1 MSVEILLYGLV
12 AAAVAT
18 LGIFLYRVWRDRQ
31 KAPTVVAAA
40 IFPVPDLADENVRAD
55 QLPEDGWTK
64 LARELMER
72 GELRV
77 AMRAF
82 YLGSLANLA
91 ARNLVSIA
99 RFKSNHDYERELRRR
114 AHAFPNLLSVF
125 GENVFALERVWYGMH
140 EVNRELVNQFASS
153 LEKMKTAG

>member
-1 MSVEILLYGLV
+1 
-12 AAAVAT
+12 
-18 LGIFLYRVWRDRQ
+18 
-31 KAPTVVAAA
+31 
-40 IFPVPDLADENVRAD
+40 
-55 QLPEDGWTK
+55 
-64 LARELMER
+64 MER

-114 AHAFPNLLSVF
+114 AHAFPKLLSVF